1 MKYDWGTVIIVGLC
15 CAGAFAFGGPA
26 ALIVAGVVLLISE
39 KKK

>member
-1 MKYDWGTVIIVGLC
+1 MKYDWTTVIIVAVC

-26 ALIVAGVVLLISE
+26 ALIVAGIALMISE